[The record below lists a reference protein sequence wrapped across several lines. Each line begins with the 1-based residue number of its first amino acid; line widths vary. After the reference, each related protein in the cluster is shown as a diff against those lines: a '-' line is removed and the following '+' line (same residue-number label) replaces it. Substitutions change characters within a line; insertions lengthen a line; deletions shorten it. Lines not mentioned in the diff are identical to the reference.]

1 MRHVGTANMKP
12 VRTES
17 EAKEKGRKG
26 GLASGRARRRKKTIR
41 ETLRALRDMPV
52 ADAKYREF
60 LKKNDV
66 DEKDMTYAV
75 LLSMKMI
82 AAACRGN
89 SQMMQLLIK
98 TLGDEIDADKL
109 EVTGKDGAPLSAAPA
124 VQIYLPDNGR

>member
-1 MRHVGTANMKP
+1 MRRVKTENLNP
-12 VRTES
+12 VRS
-17 EAKEKGRKG
+17 ENEAREKGRKG

-41 ETLRALRDMPV
+41 ETLRVLRNMPV
-52 ADAKYREF
+52 ADAKYRQF

-98 TLGDEIDADKL
+98 TLGDEIDVDKL